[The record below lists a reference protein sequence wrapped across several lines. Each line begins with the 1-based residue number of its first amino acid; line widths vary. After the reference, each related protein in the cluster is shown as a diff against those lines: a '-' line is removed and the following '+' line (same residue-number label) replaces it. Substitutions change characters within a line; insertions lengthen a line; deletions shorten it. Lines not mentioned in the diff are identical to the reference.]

1 MNNDILSPKYEMTL
15 IKDVE
20 VAIWA
25 EYKTYKD
32 VNYYISKW
40 HISENDW
47 NNNWE
52 NFSIILKDNSEI
64 NLSQTLQKV
73 GGDILVKMAIDLG
86 IETPNFIPS
95 IANFRDS
102 IKADYK
108 TASLTFEKAYKQIE
122 THPDIAVGLA
132 NSALESIIKEIF
144 KDTRILTKPKVGKTL
159 YDLTGELLKEIQLF
173 PNSNMPL
180 EIKTIG
186 SSLLAINQSIEK
198 LRSEK
203 TDFHGKEE
211 GDYLISDS
219 LYTAFIINSI
229 TTVGLFLISF
239 YNKKLPKPA
248 IESSDDLPF

>member
-1 MNNDILSPKYEMTL
+1 MSDEILSPKYAMKL
-15 IKDVE
+15 IKEVE

-32 VNYYISKW
+32 VYYYISKW
-40 HISENDW
+40 HISSDDW

-52 NFSIILKDNSEI
+52 NFSIVLKENKEI
-64 NLSQTLQKV
+64 DLSRTLQNV

-144 KDTRILTKPKVGKTL
+144 KDDRIVTKPKVGKTL
-159 YDLTGELLKEIQLF
+159 YDLTTELLKEIQLF
-173 PNSNMPL
+173 PNSNMPI

-203 TDFHGKEE
+203 TDFHGKTE
-211 GDYLISDS
+211 GDYLINDS

-229 TTVGLFLISF
+229 TTIGLFLISF
-239 YNKKLPKPA
+239 YNTKFPKPVV
-248 IESSDDLPF
+248 EVSDDLPF